1 MPVVV
6 HVPAP
11 SEDHTWSI
19 TPVRVPVPGEGHMV
33 AHPFGVPILS
43 EENMVAHARWCSCS
57 SSQRGPFEFLVRTTH
72 GRSRSLVFHSPV
84 RIAHGQPLLNLLWFS
99 LSPHR
104 YTTLPKRRP

>member
-33 AHPFGVPILS
+33 AHSFVFQFSVRKTWSLTPVGVLVPTPS
-43 EENMVAHARWCSCS
+43 EDRS
-57 SSQRGPFEFLVRTTH
+57 SS
-72 GRSRSLVFHSPV
+72 
-84 RIAHGQPLLNLLWFS
+84 W
-99 LSPHR
+99 
-104 YTTLPKRRP
+104 